1 MWRSPENGIEARRPN
16 VGRHRDGWP
25 GGEFALLANHGLQAG
40 VIERKRVSATIS
52 ATLAVC
58 SPSVPTLSATASMDA
73 EIFKLNLKGLLEARG
88 MSQQELAER
97 CGLGYQWV
105 RRVCSRGLTRVE
117 DRNRDQLQ
125 AICELFGIS
134 PVERLWSPDLHAG
147 MGEAAWYGAKVEKI
161 LNETRSV
168 TDFEG
173 FVDISEDSI
182 IEMVQIIDRLHTA
195 LKRNQEKLAQ
205 LHEKNLDQRPERGD
219 PFPSRTSNDVEQLRK
234 AMEYSAKL
242 RQVFRNQSHEDSYCV
257 SMAQDSIDILFYKK
271 ESRRIASIFRDS
283 HLRMYE
289 AWIAYFEMREEM
301 EDAIALAL
309 GTYSADQVR
318 SWLESHSPSGDS
330 DARWDSIREGMAA
343 SAGDGVD
350 DLSTHGGNT
359 AESE

>member
-1 MWRSPENGIEARRPN
+1 
-16 VGRHRDGWP
+16 
-25 GGEFALLANHGLQAG
+25 
-40 VIERKRVSATIS
+40 
-52 ATLAVC
+52 
-58 SPSVPTLSATASMDA
+58 MDA
-73 EIFKLNLKGLLEARG
+73 EIFKLNLKGLLDARG
-88 MSQQELAER
+88 MSLLELAER

-134 PVERLWSPDLHAG
+134 PVERLWSPDLHAV

-173 FVDISEDSI
+173 FVDISEESI
-182 IEMVQIIDRLHTA
+182 IEMVKIIDRLHTA
-195 LKRNQEKLAQ
+195 LKRNQEMLAQ
-205 LHEKNLDQRPERGD
+205 LHGENLDQRRERGD

-234 AMEYSAKL
+234 AVEYSAKL
-242 RQVFRNQSHEDSYCV
+242 RQIFRTRSHEDSYWEP
-257 SMAQDSIDILFYKK
+257 MALDCIDILFYKK

-289 AWIAYFEMREEM
+289 AWIAYFDMREEM

-309 GTYSADQVR
+309 GTYPADQVR
-318 SWLESHSPSGDS
+318 SWLESHSPSDDS

-343 SAGDGVD
+343 TERDELKG
-350 DLSTHGGNT
+350 LSTHGGNT
-359 AESE
+359 AEGE